1 MRVRSIDIFVS
12 YAPGPS
18 KNLNVIFDTN
28 NYFVLP
34 IEPDTR
40 LMAQLSRFGVSL
52 EDDLLEAFDK
62 SIGGQGYQNRSE
74 AIRDLIRDH
83 LIQKKVGKG
92 DEEVVGVIS
101 LLYDHRT
108 HHLSDVLAD
117 MQHKASVLVNASL
130 HIHLDAHN
138 CLEVIV
144 VRGGADK
151 VHEVAGKLIATKGV
165 QNGRLI
171 TTTTEIKN

>member
-1 MRVRSIDIFVS
+1 MS
-12 YAPGPS
+12 G
-18 KNLNVIFDTN
+18 
-28 NYFVLP
+28 
-34 IEPDTR
+34 
-40 LMAQLSRFGVSL
+40 LSRFGVSL
-52 EDDLLEAFDK
+52 EEELLQAFDL

-92 DEEVVGVIS
+92 DQAVVGVIS

-130 HIHLDAHN
+130 HIHLDEHN

-144 VRGGADK
+144 VRGSADK

-171 TTTTEIKN
+171 TTTPEIKH

>member
-1 MRVRSIDIFVS
+1 
-12 YAPGPS
+12 
-18 KNLNVIFDTN
+18 
-28 NYFVLP
+28 
-34 IEPDTR
+34 
-40 LMAQLSRFGVSL
+40 MAQLSRFGVSL

-92 DEEVVGVIS
+92 NEEVVGVIS

-117 MQHKASVLVNASL
+117 MQHKASVGVNASL
-130 HIHLDAHN
+130 HIHLDVHN

-144 VRGGADK
+144 VRGAADK
-151 VHEVAGKLIATKGV
+151 VHEVAGKLIATQRGQKGPAFYTDTPI
-165 QNGRLI
+165 QRLKFFFVLLYQFLNHSTQKI
-171 TTTTEIKN
+171 LSANF

>member
-1 MRVRSIDIFVS
+1 MS
-12 YAPGPS
+12 G
-18 KNLNVIFDTN
+18 
-28 NYFVLP
+28 
-34 IEPDTR
+34 
-40 LMAQLSRFGVSL
+40 LSRFGVSL
-52 EDDLLEAFDK
+52 EEDLLQAFDL

-108 HHLSDVLAD
+108 HHLSDVLAV
-117 MQHKASVLVNASL
+117 MQHKASVMVNASL

-138 CLEVIV
+138 CLEVVV
-144 VRGGADK
+144 VRGSANK